1 MNEKIDLLMY
11 LAKNGYDFG
20 ENTIEEVADAMS
32 LLAVR
37 KFVAE
42 WLGEDPAA

>member
-11 LAKNGYDFG
+11 LAENGYDFG
-20 ENTIEEVADAMS
+20 ENTIEEVANAMP
-32 LLAVR
+32 LTAIH

-42 WLGEDPAA
+42 WLGEDPTA